1 LTAFTGQFGSRGEIL
16 AGTSQKALQFNQ
28 KVTAMKLS
36 SDVVTLLLLAGLSV
50 IAVSEG
56 CKRGAGEKTAA
67 KQHLIPGDF
76 EDDSDAQS
84 FNGVAG
90 HVCYENPQSGNALMR
105 GVDAGNNRFMC
116 TPAKIGALS
125 VDLGPPQGT
134 QGNFFFRGGGHS
146 VHVCPG
152 ATSAGATA
160 SSAMVGWIEDHN
172 WLICAPASGLTNVQI
187 DLGTQENEGQAGWP
201 LIHVCNGN
209 RVMVGI
215 SAADNVLICADHP

>member
-1 LTAFTGQFGSRGEIL
+1 
-16 AGTSQKALQFNQ
+16 
-28 KVTAMKLS
+28 MKLS
-36 SDVVTLLLLAGLSV
+36 SNVVAVLLLAGLPV
-50 IAVSEG
+50 IAFSGG
-56 CKRGAGEKTAA
+56 CKRLAGGKEAA
-67 KQHLIPGDF
+67 KHKLVAGDF
-76 EDDSDAQS
+76 EDDADAQS

-116 TPAKIGALS
+116 NPATIGTLS
-125 VDLGPPQGT
+125 VDPGPPQGT
-134 QGNFFFRGGGHS
+134 QGNFFYRGGGHS

-187 DLGTQENEGQAGWP
+187 DLGTQENEPQPGWP
-201 LIHVCNGN
+201 LMHVCDGN